1 MAVTNIGDGA
11 SGRRRSLD
19 AEINLVPF
27 IDLLSMCICFLLMTA
42 VWSQLNSIQVK
53 QSTGTEGLATS
64 KKSLDLEVKFLSST
78 QVSLVVKNSGK
89 QIRSIQVSGA
99 GAPEFLKSLDT
110 EIRSLQGAVSA
121 QGEIQAVML
130 TPKAGVDYGS
140 LVSVMDTFRKNKLVN
155 LGVVPVSPTAGI

>member
-1 MAVTNIGDGA
+1 MAVTTIGDGS

-42 VWSQLNSIQVK
+42 VWSQLNSIPVK
-53 QSTGTEGLATS
+53 QSTGTEGLAAS
-64 KKSLDLEVKFLSST
+64 KQSLDLEVKFLSNT
-78 QVSLVVKNSGK
+78 QVSLIVKSGGK
-89 QIRSIQVSGA
+89 QIRSVQVTGA
-99 GAPEFLKSLDT
+99 GAPAFLSSLDS
-110 EIRSLQGAVSA
+110 EIRTLQGAVKN

-140 LVSVMDTFRKNKLVN
+140 LVSVMDVFRKNKIVN
-155 LGVVPVSPTAGI
+155 LGVVPVNPLAGG